1 MITFLVAV
9 AVLIFGYFIYAKV
22 VEKVFVVN
30 LEAKT
35 PVTRMADG
43 VDYVELSDRKAML
56 IQFISIAGTG
66 PIFGAIFGAVWGPA
80 SFFWIV
86 LGCVFAGAT
95 HDYMAGMLSLRQNGA
110 TLAEMVGKYLGPAVK
125 ILCRIFSLGLLVMV
139 GAVFTRSPADILM
152 TITPEAWRG
161 AFDFDFVWIWV
172 IVIVAY
178 FFIATIIPIHILIA
192 KLYPIFGVG
201 MILLGLGMAVML
213 IVSGN
218 IVHIPEFEF
227 TNMHPLERPIWP
239 FLFITI
245 ACGAISGFHATQSPL
260 MARCIRSEAGGRNVF
275 YRAMIFEGILALIWA
290 AVAMTFFW
298 NPETGEGLTGL
309 LQHRGIN
316 PETGAYFPMAPA
328 IAVSTISFQWF
339 GVVGG
344 VIAVVCVGIFPISTG
359 DTAMRV
365 ARLAIADALKLGQDK
380 VKNRLVIAIPLFV
393 IVVILLNIDFSI
405 LWRYF
410 AWLNQTLAV
419 FTLWMGATY
428 LAKQKKVHWICTIP
442 AMFMTFLT
450 NSYIVIAPEGF
461 GPLLTA
467 AGLNPAP
474 IGVAAGAIITV
485 ILTGIFFKKCFGSN
499 VKQLEEDIVG

>member
-1 MITFLVAV
+1 MITFFVAV
-9 AVLIFGYFIYAKV
+9 AVLIFGYFVYAKV
-22 VEKVFVVN
+22 VEKVFVIN
-30 LEAKT
+30 PNAQT

-43 VDYVELSDRKAML
+43 VDYVELSDRKATL

-152 TITPEAWRG
+152 TISPDG
-161 AFDFDFVWIWV
+161 FSVWIWV
-172 IVIVAY
+172 AVIVAY

-201 MILLGLGMAVML
+201 MILLGLGMGVML
-213 IVSGN
+213 LATGN
-218 IVHIPEFEF
+218 VANIPEFEF
-227 TNMHPLERPIWP
+227 VNMHPAGRPIWP

-298 NPETGEGLTGL
+298 NPETGEGFTGL
-309 LQHRGIN
+309 
-316 PETGAYFPMAPA
+316 MAAGPPA
-328 IAVSTISFQWF
+328 VVVSVISFEWF

-344 VIAVVCVGIFPISTG
+344 VIAIICVGIFPISTG

-365 ARLAIADALKLGQDK
+365 SRLAIADALNMSQDK
-380 VKNRLVIAIPLFV
+380 IVNRLIIAIPLFA
-393 IVVILLNIDFSI
+393 IVVLLLFIDFSI

-419 FTLWMGATY
+419 FTLWMAATY
-428 LAKQKKVHWICTIP
+428 LAKQKKCHWICTIP

-474 IGVAAGAIITV
+474 VGIAAGAIITV
-485 ILTGIFFKKCFGSN
+485 VLTGIFFKKCFGSN
-499 VKQLEEDIVG
+499 VKPLDEDTDYLPE

>member
-1 MITFLVAV
+1 MITFFVAV
-9 AVLIFGYFIYAKV
+9 AVLLFGYFVYAKV
-22 VEKVFVVN
+22 VEKVFVIKPQ
-30 LEAKT
+30 AKT
-35 PVTRMADG
+35 PVQRMADG

-152 TITPEAWRG
+152 TISPDG
-161 AFDFDFVWIWV
+161 FSVWIWV
-172 IVIVAY
+172 AVIVAY

-201 MILLGLGMAVML
+201 MIILGLGMGIML
-213 IVSGN
+213 IGTGN
-218 IVHIPEFEF
+218 VANIPEFEF
-227 TNMHPLERPIWP
+227 VNMHPAGRPIWP

-260 MARCIRSEAGGRNVF
+260 MARCIRSETGGRNVF
-275 YRAMIFEGILALIWA
+275 YRAMIFEGVLALIWA
-290 AVAMTFFW
+290 AVAMTFFY
-298 NPETGEGLTGL
+298 NPGTGEGFTGL
-309 LQHRGIN
+309 M
-316 PETGAYFPMAPA
+316 GAGPPA
-328 IAVSTISFQWF
+328 VVVSVISFEWF

-344 VIAVVCVGIFPISTG
+344 VIAIICVGIFPISTG

-365 ARLAIADALKLGQDK
+365 SRLAIADALNLSQDK
-380 VKNRLVIAIPLFV
+380 IRNRLVIAIPLFA
-393 IVVILLNIDFSI
+393 IVVLLLFIDFSI

-419 FTLWMGATY
+419 FTLWMAATY
-428 LAKQKKVHWICTIP
+428 LAKKKQFHWICTIP
-442 AMFMTFLT
+442 AIFMTFLT
-450 NSYIVIAPEGF
+450 NGYIMIAPEGF
-461 GPLLTA
+461 TLPA
-467 AGLNPAP
+467 HIGLP
-474 IGVAAGAIITV
+474 IGGVITV
-485 ILTGIFFKKCFGSN
+485 VISVIFFTKCFGSN
-499 VKQLEEDIVG
+499 VKQIEEETEE

>member
-1 MITFLVAV
+1 MVTFIVAV
-9 AVLIFGYFIYAKV
+9 AMLLFGYFVYAKV
-22 VEKVFVVN
+22 VERIFVIN
-30 LEAKT
+30 PDAQT
-35 PVTRMADG
+35 PVQKMADG

-66 PIFGAIFGAVWGPA
+66 PIFGAILGAVWGPA
-80 SFFWIV
+80 AFFWIV

-152 TITPEAWRG
+152 TLPFLPEG
-161 AFDFDFVWIWV
+161 FSVWIWV
-172 IVIVAY
+172 GIIVAY
-178 FFIATIIPIHILIA
+178 FFIATIIPIHLLIA

-201 MILLGLGMAVML
+201 MILLGLGMGVML
-213 IVSGN
+213 IASGN
-218 IVHIPEFEF
+218 IINIPEFQF
-227 TNMHPLERPIWP
+227 ANMHPGTPLRDAYGDLLLDEVTGEVLRSAPRPIWP

-290 AVAMTFFW
+290 AVAMTFFY
-298 NPETGEGLTGL
+298 NAQTGEGFTGL
-309 LQHRGIN
+309 
-316 PETGAYFPMAPA
+316 MAAGVPA
-328 IAVSTISFQWF
+328 VVVSTISFEWF
-339 GVVGG
+339 GFIGG
-344 VIAVVCVGIFPISTG
+344 IIAIVCVGIFPISTG

-365 ARLAIADALKLGQDK
+365 SRLAIADALNLNQDK
-380 VKNRLVIAIPLFV
+380 VRNRLVIAIPLFV
-393 IVVILLNIDFSI
+393 IVVVLLNIDFTI

-428 LAKQKKVHWICTIP
+428 LAKQKKFHWICTIP
-442 AMFMTFLT
+442 AIFMTFLT
-450 NSYIVIAPEGF
+450 NGYIMIAPEGF
-461 GPLLTA
+461 TLPSHI
-467 AGLNPAP
+467 GLP
-474 IGVAAGAIITV
+474 IGAVITVVITV
-485 ILTGIFFKKCFGSN
+485 IFFVKCFGSN
-499 VKQLEEDIVG
+499 VKPLDED